1 MSKVCLQSVDLRSI
15 KIGMNKLPLA
25 KRTQILAMLCEGSS
39 MRSISRIADVSIN
52 TVAKLLVEAG
62 EACLAI
68 HDENVRAVKASRIQ
82 CDEIWSFCYAKQKNV
97 ADAKAAPDG
106 AGDVWTWTALD
117 ADTKL
122 MVAYFVGDRG
132 AESAMILMDDLR
144 ARLANRV
151 QLTTDDHKASLEAV
165 ESAFGADVDYAQLVK
180 LYGSIGGNGPEKR
193 YSPAECTGAKKVRRE
208 GNPDIAHVSTSHVE
222 RMNLSIR
229 MQNRRFT
236 RLTNA
241 FSKKLDNHI
250 HALALYFAF
259 YNFCRIHKSLRVT
272 PAMAAGITDRLWT
285 LEDIVA
291 KIDAMA
297 PAPAKRG
304 PYKKRNAENSN

>member
-1 MSKVCLQSVDLRSI
+1 
-15 KIGMNKLPLA
+15 MNKLPLA

-52 TVAKLLVEAG
+52 TVSKLLIEAG

-68 HDENVRAVKASRIQ
+68 HDETVRNVKASRVQ

-97 ADAKAAPDG
+97 ADAKAAPSG
-106 AGDVWTWTALD
+106 AGDVWTWTAID
-117 ADTKL
+117 SDTKL
-122 MVAYFVGDRG
+122 MVSYFVGDRG

-144 ARLANRV
+144 DRLANRV
-151 QLTTDDHKASLEAV
+151 QLTTDGHKAYLEAV
-165 ESAFGADVDYAQLVK
+165 EGAFGADVDYAQLVK
-180 LYGSIGGNGPEKR
+180 LYGGQGGKGPEVR
-193 YSPAECTGAKKVRRE
+193 YSPAECTGIKKRRVE

-259 YNFCRIHKSLRVT
+259 YNFCRIHKTLRVT
-272 PAMAAGITDRLWT
+272 PAMAAGITDRLWS
-285 LEDIVA
+285 LDDIVA
-291 KIDAMA
+291 KIDEMA
-297 PAPAKRG
+297 PAPKPRG
-304 PYKKRNAENSN
+304 PYKKRAA